1 MNRTRNRLLDRVIE
15 KGKEKFQEDYKFL
28 LGLILISFFLHVA
41 RMFIVFSTLGYG
53 GVGWGYYSHETFSDL
68 APVWDGGFYLEIAQ
82 KGYARPE
89 TVGFPPFYPFC
100 IRFLSL
106 IFPFKESM
114 LLINSFCLIVATPI
128 LAYLVSSELFQEKTK
143 SKLCTIVVTLNPF
156 IVAWGTIGLSE
167 PLGYV
172 LCLALV
178 YSYLKENYILNGFL
192 YSIGILTRFAF
203 IVAGGLF
210 LYDLVIK
217 RKFKDIFPLLAGG
230 ITYIGW
236 NWYTKI
242 AYGLTNTEVRSIYW
256 HHYPG
261 IKWGDISVYA
271 QLSDFVVTALL
282 LLVMWTYYKKKE
294 DKIAALLVWGVA
306 GYLLI
311 SIFPVYGYGQLR
323 YVGFILPIFLL
334 LEGFEFE
341 EWKSKIIM
349 YLSASWGIVTIV
361 VAPQL
366 YQLYIGALDKYP
378 YLYMADVALILIGG
392 VLITQYLIYNSKHYT
407 YSKRSIIVGT
417 AFALAGLCLSFTVV
431 RIF

>member
-1 MNRTRNRLLDRVIE
+1 MSHNRNSMLERIIE
-15 KGKEKFQEDYKFL
+15 KGNEKFGDDYKFL
-28 LGLILISFFLHVA
+28 LGLIVISFLLHVA

-53 GVGWGYYSHETFSDL
+53 GVGWGYNPHGNISDL
-68 APVWDGGFYLEIAQ
+68 APVWDGGFYLRIAQ
-82 KGYARPE
+82 EGYARPE
-89 TVGFPPFYPFC
+89 DVGFPPFYPFC
-100 IRFLSL
+100 IRRLSS
-106 IFPFKESM
+106 IFSFNDSM
-114 LLINSFCLIVATPI
+114 LLINGFCLIVATPI

-143 SKLCTIVVTLNPF
+143 SRLCTIVATLNPF
-156 IVAWGTIGLSE
+156 IAAWGVIGLSE

-178 YSYLKENYILNGFL
+178 YSYLKENYILNGLL
-192 YSIGILTRFAF
+192 YSVGILTRFAF

-210 LYDLVIK
+210 FYDLVIK
-217 RKFKDIFPLLAGG
+217 RKFENMFPLLAGG

-242 AYGLTNTEVRSIYW
+242 TYGLTNTDVRSIYW
-256 HHYPG
+256 HHYLG

-271 QLSDFVVTALL
+271 QLSDFVVTGLL
-282 LLVMWTYYKKKE
+282 VLVMWVYYKKKE
-294 DKIAALLVWGVA
+294 DKIAALLLWGAA

-334 LEGFEFE
+334 LEGFGFE
-341 EWKSKIIM
+341 DWKSKIIM
-349 YLSASWGIVTIV
+349 YLAASWGIVTTV

-366 YQLYIGALDKYP
+366 YQLYLGALDKYP
-378 YLYMADVALILIGG
+378 YLYMADIALILIGG
-392 VLITQYLIYNSKHYT
+392 ALITQYFIYNSKHYT
-407 YSKRSIIVGT
+407 YSKRSIIVGI